1 MKGHDN
7 MKNSIK
13 ITYVE
18 NNVQKEVVCE
28 NISRSKAGRLKRKYL
43 KADDTAKITL
53 LEIVVMYQVNDFLK
67 TEILHSLH
75 D

>member
-1 MKGHDN
+1 

-13 ITYVE
+13 ITYIE
-18 NNVQKEVVCE
+18 NDVQKEVVCE
-28 NISRSKAGRLKRKYL
+28 NISRSKASRLKRKYL

-53 LEIVVMYQVNDFLK
+53 LEIVVMYQVGDFLK